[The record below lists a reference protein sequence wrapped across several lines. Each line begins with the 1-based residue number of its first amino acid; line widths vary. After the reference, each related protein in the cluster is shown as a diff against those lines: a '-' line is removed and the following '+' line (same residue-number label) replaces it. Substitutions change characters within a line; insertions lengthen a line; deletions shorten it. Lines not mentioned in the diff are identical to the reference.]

1 MAHFHE
7 TIHCNRIKQF
17 HSHIKRKIVVD
28 SIPLPVRYGHSVE
41 PTPFSRIEE
50 LTFVD
55 GKEGDL
61 WGRTWDSAWFE
72 VNGQVPEEW
81 AGAYVVLQAELG
93 GEILVCDSHGNPLVG
108 LTNGSIFDFSFGK
121 PFYHMLPKA
130 KGGEII
136 KLWLEAA
143 SNGLFGVHKID
154 PEFNKNPDQLHGHYE
169 GRVQTLRLVRFD
181 YALWQLHLDVEVLF
195 ELAQAMDKDSAR
207 RAAIIRGLSR
217 AVSAYET
224 DGPEACKEALNP
236 LMELT
241 SDPAAMDIYAVGH
254 AHIDT
259 GWMWPVRETIRK
271 CARTFS
277 SQLHLIGQYP
287 DYVFGASQAQH
298 YQMVKDH
305 YPQLYARIK
314 EAVKNGSWE
323 LQGGMWVEAD
333 CNVPSGESL
342 VRQVLHGKNFFMDE
356 FNVDVKNLWLPDVF
370 GYSAN
375 LPQILSKAGVD
386 YFLTQKL
393 SWSKYNKFP
402 HKTFVWEG
410 IDGSQVLAHF
420 PPEDTY
426 NSGVNPKELCK
437 VEANNPERGIVNQ
450 GLSLFGVGNGG
461 GGPKEE
467 HVERAVR
474 ARDLNGLPR
483 YQMSHA
489 QPILEKLG
497 ELKDELSVWVGELY
511 LEVHRGTLTTQA
523 KTKLLMRRGEEAL
536 RATEMLCA
544 TAGLENYPAEILDRL
559 WKILLINQFHD
570 ILPGSSINM
579 VYEQTEKE
587 LAEII
592 DTCEDLMARA
602 AEQMFQKSD
611 DTLILFNPS
620 STPFV
625 DTVGLPEEWANAVTG
640 DCPLSSQEDGD
651 GTVVSVT
658 VPPRSFVQLEKAETP
673 PDSVKITEV
682 NEGAVLENDRVS
694 YAFDAN
700 LRLVSAYDKEA
711 GRELFNEDTAGNVL
725 SLYED
730 RPSAWDAWDIDE
742 YYEETLLE
750 QAVVQA
756 ITLTQGPIRQELS
769 AQMTI
774 GNSTLSQIIS
784 LRPDSKRLDFET
796 DVDWNEQHKML
807 RVAFET
813 NIRAETATAEV
824 QYGHIPRTNNRN
836 TYWDHAC
843 FEAVAHRWL
852 DVSEPDYGVS
862 LLNDSKYGY
871 KSFAGTL
878 DLNLLRAPTMP
889 DPVADIG
896 QHSFTYSFF
905 PHASG
910 LAGAGIQA
918 EAAMLNQGVTCLTG
932 VALSG
937 EHKLPVSVEGE
948 GVELAVLKK
957 AEKEDCLVARV
968 AETRGCHTTAVITAP
983 PSATIV
989 PTDLMEWTDDADTAE
1004 TGRLEMSLSPFEI
1017 ATFKIKN

>member
-7 TIHCNRIKQF
+7 TIHLNRIKQF
-17 HSHIKRKIVVD
+17 HNYIKRKIVVD
-28 SIPLPVRYGHSVE
+28 SIPLPVRYGHSSK
-41 PTPFSRIEE
+41 PTPFSHIDT

-61 WGRTWDSAWFE
+61 WGKTWESAWFE
-72 VNGQVPEEW
+72 VKGEVPEEW
-81 AGAYVVLQAELG
+81 DGAYVVLQAELG
-93 GEILVCDSHGNPLVG
+93 GEILVCDSEGNPLVG
-108 LTNGSIFDFSFGK
+108 LSNGSVFDFSFGK
-121 PFYHMLPKA
+121 PFYHMLPRA
-130 KGGEII
+130 RGGE
-136 KLWLEAA
+136 KVELWLEAA
-143 SNGLFGVHKID
+143 ANWFFGVHKVN

-169 GRVQTLRLVRFD
+169 GRVQKLCLVRFD
-181 YALWQLHLDVEVLF
+181 YALWQLHLDVQMLF
-195 ELAQAMDKDSAR
+195 ELAQSMDEESAR

-224 DGPEACKEALNP
+224 DGPEACKETLNP
-236 LMELT
+236 LMEMT
-241 SDPAAMDIYAVGH
+241 SDPAAMDLYAVGH

-277 SQLHLIGQYP
+277 SQLHLIEKYP
-287 DYVFGASQAQH
+287 GYVFGASQAQH

-314 EAVKNGSWE
+314 EAVKKGSWE

-356 FNVDVKNLWLPDVF
+356 FGVEIKNLWLPDVF

-375 LPQILSKAGVD
+375 LPQILARAGID

-426 NSGVNPKELCK
+426 NAGVNPNDLRR
-437 VEANNPERGIVNQ
+437 VEANNPERGIVNF
-450 GLSLFGVGNGG
+450 GLSLFGVGDGG

-489 QPILEKLG
+489 QPILEKLE

-523 KTKLLMRRGEEAL
+523 KTKLLMRRSEEAL

-544 TAGLENYPAEILDRL
+544 TAGLESYPAEILDRL
-559 WKILLINQFHD
+559 WKLLLINQFHD

-592 DTCEDLMARA
+592 DTCDDLMARA
-602 AEQMFQKSD
+602 GEELFQPAD
-611 DTLILFNPS
+611 DTLVLFNPS
-620 STPFV
+620 STAF
-625 DTVGLPEEWANAVTG
+625 DDAVGLPDGWVNAVLSG
-640 DCPLSSQEDGD
+640 YPLPAQQDADGP
-651 GTVVSVT
+651 VVRVT
-658 VPPRSFVQLEKAETP
+658 VPPCSFVQLTKARTP
-673 PDSVKITEV
+673 PATVETIEV
-682 NEGAVLENDRVS
+682 NEGAVLENDRIS
-694 YAFDAN
+694 YAFDAS

-711 GRELFNEDTAGNVL
+711 ERELFNDDDAGNVL

-730 RPSAWDAWDIDE
+730 RPHSWDAWDVDE

-750 QAVVQA
+750 QVAVQT
-756 ITLTQGPIRQELS
+756 ITLAHGPVRQELS

-774 GNSTLSQIIS
+774 GHSSLTQTIS
-784 LRPDSKRLDFET
+784 LRPGSKRLDFET

-807 RVAFET
+807 RVAFDT
-813 NIRAETATAEV
+813 NIRADSATAEV
-824 QYGHIPRTNNRN
+824 QYGHIPRTNHRN
-836 TYWDHAC
+836 TYWDYAC

-852 DVSEPDYGVS
+852 DVSEPDYGAA
-862 LLNDSKYGY
+862 LLNDCKYGY
-871 KSFAGTL
+871 KALAGTL

-896 QHSFTYSFF
+896 QQSFTYSFF

-910 LAGAGIQA
+910 FDGAGVQA
-918 EAAMLNQGVTCLTG
+918 EAAMLNQGLTCLEG
-932 VALSG
+932 VELAAQRM
-937 EHKLPVSVEGE
+937 PVWLDGE

-957 AEKEDCLVARV
+957 AEKEHCLVARV
-968 AETRGCHTTAVITAP
+968 VETRGRHTTALI
-983 PSATIV
+983 SAASSAMIV
-989 PTDLMEWTDDADTAE
+989 PTNLMEWADDPAAAG
-1004 TGRLEMSLSPFEI
+1004 TGCLEVSLSPFEV
-1017 ATFKIKN
+1017 ATFKIKNG

>member
-17 HSHIKRKIVVD
+17 HNHIKRKIVVD

-41 PTPFSRIEE
+41 PTPFSRVKD
-50 LTFVD
+50 LAFVD

-61 WGRTWDSAWFE
+61 WGRTWESAWFE
-72 VNGQVPEEW
+72 VNGDIPEAW
-81 AGAYVVLQAELG
+81 DGAYVVLQAELG
-93 GEILVCDSHGNPLVG
+93 GEILVCDSDGNPLVG
-108 LTNGSIFDFSFGK
+108 LTNGSVFDFSFGK

-130 KGGEII
+130 KAGE
-136 KLWLEAA
+136 KVHLWLEAA
-143 SNGLFGVHKID
+143 ANGLFGVHKID
-154 PEFNKNPDQLHGHYE
+154 PEFNKNPDQFHGHYE
-169 GRVQTLRLVRFD
+169 GRVQALRLVRFD
-181 YALWQLHLDVEVLF
+181 YALWQLHLDVEMLF
-195 ELAQAMDKDSAR
+195 ELAQSMDKESAR

-236 LMELT
+236 LMEMT
-241 SDPAAMDIYAVGH
+241 SDPAAMDLYAVGH

-277 SQLHLIGQYP
+277 SQLHLISRYP

-305 YPQLYARIK
+305 YPRLYARIK
-314 EAVKNGSWE
+314 DAVKKGAWE
-323 LQGGMWVEAD
+323 LQGAMWVEAD

-342 VRQVLHGKNFFMDE
+342 IRQVLHGKNFFMDE
-356 FNVDVKNLWLPDVF
+356 FGVEIKNLWLPDVF

-375 LPQILSKAGVD
+375 LPQILRRAGID

-426 NSGVNPKELCK
+426 NAGVRPEELRK
-437 VEANNPERGIVNQ
+437 VEANNPERGIVTQ

-467 HVERAVR
+467 HVERALR
-474 ARDLNGLPR
+474 AYDLNGLPR
-483 YQMSHA
+483 YKMSHA
-489 QPILEKLG
+489 QPVLEELG
-497 ELKDELSVWVGELY
+497 KLKDELSVWVGELY

-544 TAGLENYPAEILDRL
+544 AAGLETYPAEILDRL
-559 WKILLINQFHD
+559 WKTLLINQFHD

-579 VYEQTEKE
+579 VYEQTERE

-592 DTCEDLMARA
+592 DTCDGLMATA
-602 AEQMFQKSD
+602 AERLFKPAD
-611 DTLILFNPS
+611 DKLILFNPS
-620 STPFV
+620 STPFS
-625 DTVGLPEEWANAVTG
+625 DTVELPDDWTGAAADTALLTQAGEDGCVAAVNVPPCSFVELSRTSAAPAAVT
-640 DCPLSSQEDGD
+640 
-651 GTVVSVT
+651 VT
-658 VPPRSFVQLEKAETP
+658 PA
-673 PDSVKITEV
+673 

-694 YAFDAN
+694 YAFDAS
-700 LRLVSAYDKEA
+700 LRLVSAYDKET

-730 RPSAWDAWDIDE
+730 RPHSWDAWDVDE

-750 QAVVQA
+750 QAVVQS

-769 AQMTI
+769 AHMTI
-774 GNSTLSQIIS
+774 GNSTLIQIVS
-784 LRPDSKRLDFET
+784 LRQDSKRLDFET
-796 DVDWNEQHKML
+796 EVDWQERHKML

-813 NIRAETATAEV
+813 NIRAESATAEV
-824 QYGHIPRTNNRN
+824 QYGHIRRTNNRN

-843 FEAVAHRWL
+843 FEAVAHRWI

-862 LLNDSKYGY
+862 LLNDCKYGH
-871 KSFAGTL
+871 KALGGTL
-878 DLNLLRAPTMP
+878 DVNLLRAPTMP

-910 LAGAGIQA
+910 LDGAGVQA
-918 EAAMLNQGVTCLTG
+918 EAAMLNQGLTCLEG
-932 VALSG
+932 VELAG
-937 EHKLPVSVEGE
+937 QRMPVSLDGE

-968 AETRGCHTTAVITAP
+968 VETRGRHTTAVITAP
-983 PSATIV
+983 PAATIV
-989 PTDLMEWTDDADTAE
+989 PTNLMEWTEDADAAA
-1004 TGRLEMSLSPFEI
+1004 TGRLEISLSPFEI
-1017 ATFKIKN
+1017 ATFKIKI